1 MKILMLIIVVFFVL
15 TNIFSQEVYFDDNW
29 KDFDEKLWK
38 LEQFKEIL
46 NRMTRKSGPRQFF
59 GLMGKRGTAKT
70 QITRKRQKFQS
81 FVGLMGKR
89 SSDEQDSI

>member
-29 KDFDEKLWK
+29 KDFDELWK